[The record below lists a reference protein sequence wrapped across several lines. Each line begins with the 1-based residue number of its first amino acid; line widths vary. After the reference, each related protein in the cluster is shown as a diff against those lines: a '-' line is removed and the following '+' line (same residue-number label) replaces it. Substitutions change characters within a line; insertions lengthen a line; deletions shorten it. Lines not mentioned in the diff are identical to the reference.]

1 MKFAALLGRSTK
13 KDYYDIYFLLQQF
26 SLDEI
31 MEFYKQ
37 RFKQT
42 EVVHVLRSL
51 VYFVEADVS
60 EEPEMLANVTWK
72 EVKLFITK
80 RVDDYLRKK

>member
-13 KDYYDIYFLLQQF
+13 KDYYGIYFLLQQF